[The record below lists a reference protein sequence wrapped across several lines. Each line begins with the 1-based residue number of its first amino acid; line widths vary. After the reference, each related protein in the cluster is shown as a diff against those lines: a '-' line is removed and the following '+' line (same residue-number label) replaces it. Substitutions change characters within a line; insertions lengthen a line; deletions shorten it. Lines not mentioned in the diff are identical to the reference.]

1 MNEAAFGEFK
11 TRMQGGHRFA
21 DADTL
26 PDKQFLTG
34 YRALCLGAHY
44 RGSDFVHWHT
54 TVSVQ
59 AARLHVQRY

>member
-34 YRALCLGAHY
+34 YCALSWGTLS
-44 RGSDFVHWHT
+44 R
-54 TVSVQ
+54 
-59 AARLHVQRY
+59 